1 MSRLLKGLGVLSLI
15 VAFPAFLFAGEKLTI
30 LHLNDTHGQIEA
42 IQARDG
48 KTYGGFGRVAYL
60 VDSLR
65 SEAEAE
71 GRTFYFLHA
80 GDALQG
86 PPVSNMSKG
95 KLDFELLNEMGLDAM
110 VVGNHEF
117 DFGQPNLDELVEIAE
132 FPVLSA
138 NVVDELNNRP
148 YQVFVEEKAGKER
161 ILLVGLTTEATPIGT
176 HPANVEGLS
185 FLPADSVIAALIDS
199 LGYGERDFVIAL
211 THLGLQADSVLAE
224 QVPQIDL
231 IVGGHSHTIIEEP
244 RKIKNSLIV
253 QAGART
259 VYLGKLEAELKKGSL
274 KGYSYEL
281 IPLSGKIA
289 EEPDMAA
296 RIAEAGEELNKQL
309 GVPIGKTEI
318 ALVPGFTEAADELS
332 LGDLVAE
339 IMREET
345 GAEFAF
351 TNAGGVRAAIIPGDV
366 TMKDVLTALPFSN
379 TVVVMELS
387 AEQVQ
392 ELLDYNV
399 SLGPHSGGTLHL
411 AVVEYKE
418 VEGKAMDISIG
429 GKPLDPAKTYKIA
442 TNNFLA
448 AGGDGY
454 EILKQGQNIYD
465 TGTGVNSLLVRY
477 IEMVG
482 TITRPSDQK

>member
-1 MSRLLKGLGVLSLI
+1 MKFRLVRLLMVLALLPI
-15 VAFPAFLFAGEKLTI
+15 LLWGKAQKLTI

-42 IQARDG
+42 LEAKDG
-48 KTYGGFGRVAYL
+48 REYGGFARVAYL

-65 SEAEAE
+65 EDGEQAK
-71 GRTFYFLHA
+71 RKVYFLHA

-95 KLDFELLNEMGLDAM
+95 KLDFELFNEMGLDAM
-110 VVGNHEF
+110 AVGNHEF

-148 YQVFVEEKAGKER
+148 YQAFVEEKAGKER
-161 ILLVGLTTEATPIGT
+161 ILIVGLTTEATPIGT

-211 THLGLQADSVLAE
+211 THRGWTADSVMAE
-224 QVPQIDL
+224 RVPEIDL

-259 VYLGKLEAELKKGSL
+259 VYLGKLEMELKKGSL
-274 KGYSYEL
+274 KEYSYEL
-281 IPLSGKIA
+281 ILLSGKIA
-289 EEPDMAA
+289 EDPDMAA

-318 ALVPGFTEAADELS
+318 ALVPGLQGDRTDVLS
-332 LGDLVAE
+332 LGDLLARV
-339 IMREET
+339 MLEET
-345 GAEFAF
+345 ATDIAF
-351 TNAGGVRAAIIPGDV
+351 TNMGGVRAAILPGDI
-366 TMKDVLTALPFSN
+366 TMKDILTALPFGN
-379 TVVVMELS
+379 TVVSMELT
-387 AEQVQ
+387 AAQVQ

-399 SLGPHSGGTLHL
+399 SLGRQSGGTLHL
-411 AVVEYKE
+411 AGVAYETEDSSAVN
-418 VEGKAMDISIG
+418 IRIG
-429 GKPLDPAKTYKIA
+429 GEAIDPLKTYKIA

-454 EILKQGQNIYD
+454 EILKDGKDVYD
-465 TGTGVNSLLVRY
+465 TGTLVNDVLVRY
-477 IEMVG
+477 VKKMGVI
-482 TITRPSDQK
+482 K

>member
-1 MSRLLKGLGVLSLI
+1 MRNSLKRFGVVLMVVPGLLL
-15 VAFPAFLFAGEKLTI
+15 ATQKLTI
-30 LHLNDTHGQIEA
+30 IHINDTHGQIEA

-48 KTYGGFGRVAYL
+48 KTYGGFARVAYM

-86 PPVSNMSKG
+86 PPVSNTSKG
-95 KLDFELLNEMGLDAM
+95 KLDFELLNEMEVTAM
-110 VVGNHEF
+110 AVGNHEF
-117 DFGQPNLDELVEIAE
+117 DFGQENLNELVEIAE

-138 NVVDELNNRP
+138 NVTDESGRLYP
-148 YQVFVEEKAGKER
+148 AFVKEEVGRER
-161 ILLVGLTTEATPIGT
+161 IIIVGLTTEATPIGT

-185 FLPADSVIAALIDS
+185 FLSADSVTSLLLDS
-199 LGYGERDFVIAL
+199 LEYGERDFVIAL

-231 IVGGHSHTIIEEP
+231 IVGGHSHSVIEEP
-244 RKIKNSLIV
+244 QKVGNALIV

-274 KGYSYEL
+274 RDCSYEL
-281 IPLSGKIA
+281 ILLSEKIT

-296 RIAEAGEELNKQL
+296 RIAEASAELDKKL
-309 GVPIGKTEI
+309 GVPIGKTEVV
-318 ALVPGFTEAADELS
+318 LVPGFAEAADELS

-345 GAEFAF
+345 GADFAF
-351 TNAGGVRAAIIPGDV
+351 TNMGGVRAAIIPGDV

-387 AEQVQ
+387 AKQVQ

-399 SLGPHSGGTLHL
+399 SLGDYSGGTLHL
-411 AVVEYKE
+411 AGISCE
-418 VEGKAMDISIG
+418 VKDGTAANIRIG
-429 GKPLDPAKTYKIA
+429 GVPLDESRTYKIA

-454 EILKQGQNIYD
+454 EILKQGADIYD

-477 IEMVG
+477 IERVG

>member
-1 MSRLLKGLGVLSLI
+1 MRNLLKRFGVVLMVVPGLLLATQKI
-15 VAFPAFLFAGEKLTI
+15 TI
-30 LHLNDTHGQIEA
+30 IHINDTHGQIEA
-42 IQARDG
+42 IQTRNG
-48 KTYGGFGRVAYL
+48 KAYGGFARVAYL

-95 KLDFELLNEMGLDAM
+95 KLDFELLNEMELTAM
-110 VVGNHEF
+110 AVGNHEF
-117 DFGQPNLDELVEIAE
+117 DFGQENLNELVEIAQ
-132 FPVLSA
+132 FPVISA
-138 NVVDELNNRP
+138 NVTDESGRLYP
-148 YQVFVEEKAGKER
+148 AFVKEEVGRER
-161 ILLVGLTTEATPIGT
+161 IIIVGLTTEATPIGT
-176 HPANVEGLS
+176 HPANVKGLS
-185 FLPADSVIAALIDS
+185 FLQTDSVIVALIDS
-199 LGYGERDFVIAL
+199 LGYGKRDLVIAL

-224 QVPQIDL
+224 RVPEIDL
-231 IVGGHSHTIIEEP
+231 IVGGHSHSVLKQPKEVNEA
-244 RKIKNSLIV
+244 LIV

-274 KGYSYEL
+274 RGCSYEL
-281 IPLSGKIA
+281 ILLSGKIA

-309 GVPIGKTEI
+309 GVPIGKTNV
-318 ALVPGFTEAADELS
+318 ALVPGLTEAADELS

-351 TNAGGVRAAIIPGDV
+351 TNAGGVRATIIPGDV

-411 AVVEYKE
+411 AGVSYE
-418 VEGKAMDISIG
+418 VEGSSAINISIG
-429 GKPLDPAKTYKIA
+429 GEMIDPAKTYKIA

-454 EILKQGQNIYD
+454 AMLKQGQNIYD

-477 IEMVG
+477 IEKIG
-482 TITRPSDQK
+482 TITLRSGEE

>member
-30 LHLNDTHGQIEA
+30 LHINDTHGQIEA
-42 IQARDG
+42 VEAKDG
-48 KTYGGFGRVAYL
+48 ATYGGFARVAYL

-95 KLDFELLNEMGLDAM
+95 KLDFELLNEMELTAM
-110 VVGNHEF
+110 AVGNHEF
-117 DFGQPNLDELVEIAE
+117 DFGQENLNELVEIAE
-132 FPVLSA
+132 FPVISA
-138 NVVDELNNRP
+138 NVTDESGRLYP
-148 YQVFVEEKAGKER
+148 AFVKEEVGRER
-161 ILLVGLTTEATPIGT
+161 IIIVGLTTEATPIGT

-185 FLPADSVIAALIDS
+185 FLPADSVIVALIDS
-199 LGYGERDFVIAL
+199 LGYGKRDFVIAL
-211 THLGLQADSVLAE
+211 THLGWTADSVLAE

-274 KGYSYEL
+274 RDCSYEL
-281 IPLSGKIA
+281 ILLSGKIA

-296 RIAEAGEELNKQL
+296 RIAEASKELDKQL
-309 GVPIGKTEI
+309 GVPIGKTEVV
-318 ALVPGFTEAADELS
+318 LVPGLTEAADELS

-351 TNAGGVRAAIIPGDV
+351 TNQGGVRAAIIPGDV

-379 TVVVMELS
+379 TVVVMELTGN
-387 AEQVQ
+387 QVQ
-392 ELLDYNV
+392 ELLDFNV

-477 IEMVG
+477 IERVG

>member
-1 MSRLLKGLGVLSLI
+1 MSKVSNRSIAGLLTLALVPVLLGAKQRLTV
-15 VAFPAFLFAGEKLTI
+15 
-30 LHLNDTHGQIEA
+30 LHLNDTHGQIEPVEA
-42 IQARDG
+42 KDG
-48 KTYGGFGRVAYL
+48 TIYGGFARVAYL

-65 SEAEAE
+65 GEAEAN
-71 GRTFYFLHA
+71 GRPVYFLHA
-80 GDALQG
+80 GDVLQG

-95 KLDFELLNEMGLDAM
+95 KLDFELFNEMGLDAM

-138 NVVDELNNRP
+138 NVLDESGRP
-148 YQVFVEEKAGKER
+148 YQAFVEMKAGKER
-161 ILLVGLTTEATPIGT
+161 ILAVGLTTEATPIGT

-185 FLPADSVIAALIDS
+185 FLQTESVIAALIDS

-211 THLGLQADSVLAE
+211 THLGWPADSVLAE
-224 QVPQIDL
+224 RVSEIDL
-231 IVGGHSHTIIEEP
+231 IVGGHSHSVIQEP
-244 RKIKNSLIV
+244 ERVGNALVV

-259 VYLGKLEAELKKGSL
+259 VYLGKLEMELKKGEIRD
-274 KGYSYEL
+274 YSYEL
-281 IPLSGKIA
+281 ILLSKEIA
-289 EEPDMAA
+289 EDPGMAA
-296 RIAEAGEELNKQL
+296 GIAEASKELDKKL
-309 GVPIGKTEI
+309 GVPIGKTEV
-318 ALVPGFTEAADELS
+318 ALVPGLAEADELS

-351 TNAGGVRAAIIPGDV
+351 TNMGGVRAAILPGEV
-366 TMKDVLTALPFSN
+366 TMKHILTALPFSN
-379 TVVVMELS
+379 TLVRMELS
-387 AEQVQ
+387 AAQVK

-411 AVVEYKE
+411 AGISCE
-418 VEGKAMDISIG
+418 VKDGTAANIRIG
-429 GKPLDPAKTYKIA
+429 GVPLDESRAYKIA

-454 EILKQGQNIYD
+454 AMLKQGTNIYD

-477 IEMVG
+477 IERVG

>member
-1 MSRLLKGLGVLSLI
+1 
-15 VAFPAFLFAGEKLTI
+15 
-30 LHLNDTHGQIEA
+30 
-42 IQARDG
+42 
-48 KTYGGFGRVAYL
+48 
-60 VDSLR
+60 
-65 SEAEAE
+65 
-71 GRTFYFLHA
+71 
-80 GDALQG
+80 
-86 PPVSNMSKG
+86 
-95 KLDFELLNEMGLDAM
+95 
-110 VVGNHEF
+110 
-117 DFGQPNLDELVEIAE
+117 VEIAE
-132 FPVLSA
+132 FPVISA
-138 NVVDELNNRP
+138 NVTDESGRL
-148 YQVFVEEKAGKER
+148 YQAFMEMKAGKER

-211 THLGLQADSVLAE
+211 THLGLQVDSVLAE
-224 QVPQIDL
+224 RVPEIDL

-274 KGYSYEL
+274 RDCSYEL
-281 IPLSGKIA
+281 ILLSGKIA

-309 GVPIGKTEI
+309 GVPIGKTEV
-318 ALVPGFTEAADELS
+318 ALVPGFTEAADESS

-339 IMREET
+339 IMLEET

-351 TNAGGVRAAIIPGDV
+351 TNMGGVRAAIIPGDV

-379 TVVVMELS
+379 TVVVMELTGN
-387 AEQVQ
+387 QVQ
-392 ELLDYNV
+392 ELLDFNV

-411 AVVEYKE
+411 AGISCE
-418 VEGKAMDISIG
+418 VKDGTAANIRIG
-429 GKPLDPAKTYKIA
+429 GVPLDESRTYKIA

-454 EILKQGQNIYD
+454 EMLKQGQNIYD

-477 IEMVG
+477 IERVG
-482 TITRPSDQK
+482 TIMRPSDQK

>member
-30 LHLNDTHGQIEA
+30 LHINDTHGQIEA

-48 KTYGGFGRVAYL
+48 KTYGGFARVAYL

-65 SEAEAE
+65 GDAETND
-71 GRTFYFLHA
+71 RPIYFLHA

-95 KLDFELLNEMGLDAM
+95 KLDFELFNEMELDAM

-138 NVVDELNNRP
+138 NVAEGYGRP
-148 YQVFVEEKAGKER
+148 YQTFVEEKAGKER

-176 HPANVEGLS
+176 HPANVEGLG

-211 THLGLQADSVLAE
+211 THRGWTADSVMAE
-224 QVPQIDL
+224 RVPEIDL

-281 IPLSGKIA
+281 ILLSGKIA
-289 EEPDMAA
+289 EDPDMAA

-318 ALVPGFTEAADELS
+318 ALVPGLQGDRTDVLS
-332 LGDLVAE
+332 LGDLLARV
-339 IMREET
+339 MLEET
-345 GAEFAF
+345 ATDIAF
-351 TNAGGVRAAIIPGDV
+351 TNQGGVRASILPGDI
-366 TMKDVLTALPFSN
+366 TMKDILTVLPFANTLVTMELTAD
-379 TVVVMELS
+379 
-387 AEQVQ
+387 QVQ

-477 IEMVG
+477 IEKIG
-482 TITRPSDQK
+482 TITLRSGEE

>member
-30 LHLNDTHGQIEA
+30 LHINDTHGQIEA

-48 KTYGGFGRVAYL
+48 KTYGGFARVAYL

-65 SEAEAE
+65 GDAEAND
-71 GRTFYFLHA
+71 RPVYFLHA

-86 PPVSNMSKG
+86 PPVSNMNKG
-95 KLDFELLNEMGLDAM
+95 KLDFELFNEMGLDAM
-110 VVGNHEF
+110 AVGNHEF

-148 YQVFVEEKAGKER
+148 YQAFVEEKAGKER

-211 THLGLQADSVLAE
+211 THRGWTADSVMAE
-224 QVPQIDL
+224 RVPEIDL

-274 KGYSYEL
+274 RGCSYEL
-281 IPLSGKIA
+281 ILLSGKIA
-289 EEPDMAA
+289 EDPDMAA

-318 ALVPGFTEAADELS
+318 ALVPGLQGDRTDVLS
-332 LGDLVAE
+332 LGDLLARV
-339 IMREET
+339 MLEET
-345 GAEFAF
+345 GTDIAF
-351 TNAGGVRAAIIPGDV
+351 TNMGGVRAAILPGEV
-366 TMKDVLTALPFSN
+366 TMKHILTALPFSN
-379 TVVVMELS
+379 TLVRMELS
-387 AEQVQ
+387 AAQVK
-392 ELLDYNV
+392 ELLDYSV

-411 AVVEYKE
+411 AGVEYKE
-418 VEGKAMDISIG
+418 VEGKAMDIKING
-429 GKPLDPAKTYKIA
+429 MPLDPAKTYKIA

-454 EILKQGQNIYD
+454 EMLKDGKDVYD
-465 TGTGVNSLLVRY
+465 TGTLVNDVLVRY
-477 IEMVG
+477 VKKMGVI
-482 TITRPSDQK
+482 K

>member
-15 VAFPAFLFAGEKLTI
+15 VAFPAFLFAAQKLTI
-30 LHLNDTHGQIEA
+30 LHINDTHGQIEA

-95 KLDFELLNEMGLDAM
+95 KLDFELFNEMGLDAM
-110 VVGNHEF
+110 AVGNHEF

-148 YQVFVEEKAGKER
+148 YQAFVEEKAGKER

-211 THLGLQADSVLAE
+211 THRGWTADSVMAE
-224 QVPQIDL
+224 RVPEIDL

-274 KGYSYEL
+274 RGCSYEL
-281 IPLSGKIA
+281 ILLSGKIA
-289 EEPDMAA
+289 EDPDMAA

-318 ALVPGFTEAADELS
+318 ALVPGLQGDRTDVLS
-332 LGDLVAE
+332 LGDLLARV
-339 IMREET
+339 MREET
-345 GAEFAF
+345 GTDIAF
-351 TNAGGVRAAIIPGDV
+351 TNMGGVRATILPGKI
-366 TMKDVLTALPFSN
+366 TMKHILTALPFAN
-379 TVVVMELS
+379 TLVVMELTGN
-387 AEQVQ
+387 QVQ
-392 ELLDYNV
+392 ELLDYNI

-454 EILKQGQNIYD
+454 EMLKDGKDVYD
-465 TGTGVNSLLVRY
+465 TGTLVNDVLVRY
-477 IEMVG
+477 VKKMGVI
-482 TITRPSDQK
+482 K

>member
-1 MSRLLKGLGVLSLI
+1 MRNLLKRFGVVLMVVPGLLLATQKI
-15 VAFPAFLFAGEKLTI
+15 TI
-30 LHLNDTHGQIEA
+30 IHINDTHGQIEA

-48 KTYGGFGRVAYL
+48 KTYGGFARVAYL

-95 KLDFELLNEMGLDAM
+95 KLDFEFLNEMELTAM
-110 VVGNHEF
+110 AVGNHEF
-117 DFGQPNLDELVEIAE
+117 DFGQKNLNELVEIAQ
-132 FPVLSA
+132 FPVISA
-138 NVVDELNNRP
+138 NVTDESGRL
-148 YQVFVEEKAGKER
+148 YDAFVEKRIGKER
-161 ILLVGLTTEATPIGT
+161 ILVAGLTTPATPIGT
-176 HPANVEGLS
+176 HPDNVVGLS
-185 FLPADSVIAALIDS
+185 FLSPDSVIVALIDS

-224 QVPQIDL
+224 RVPEIDL
-231 IVGGHSHTIIEEP
+231 IVGGHSHSVLKQPKEVNEA
-244 RKIKNSLIV
+244 LIV
-253 QAGART
+253 QAGAST

-274 KGYSYEL
+274 RDYSYEL
-281 IPLSGKIA
+281 ILLSEKIT

-296 RIAEAGEELNKQL
+296 GIAEASAELDKKL
-309 GVPIGKTEI
+309 GVPIGKTEV
-318 ALVPGFTEAADELS
+318 ALVPGFAEAADERS

-351 TNAGGVRAAIIPGDV
+351 TNAGGVRAAILPGDV
-366 TMKDVLTALPFSN
+366 TMKDVLTALPFAN
-379 TVVVMELS
+379 TVVVMKLS

-399 SLGPHSGGTLHL
+399 SLGPYSGGTLHL
-411 AVVEYKE
+411 AGVIYE
-418 VEGKAMDISIG
+418 VEDSSAVDIRISG
-429 GKPLDPAKTYKIA
+429 APLDESRTYKIA

-454 EILKQGQNIYD
+454 AILKQGQDIYD
-465 TGTGVNSLLVRY
+465 TGTGVNSLLVSY
-477 IEMVG
+477 IERVG
-482 TITRPSDQK
+482 TIK